1 MTQTAR
7 TVLRP
12 RFSHLRPANPKLR
25 GMRPHFGQTGQRHMF
40 WFTWEVHIGK
50 EIGTQSPG
58 SVGRVGVSA
67 GGLGTFG
74 GKLHGPS
81 GPILCGLLWPILHRL
96 LWPILHRL
104 SGPIF
109 CGLSRPILHRPLG
122 PTLHRPLWPK
132 LSAAGLRQVPSDFN
146 FQDSTFHV
154 KSPSLLVF
162 KGPIQLYFS

>member
-1 MTQTAR
+1 
-7 TVLRP
+7 
-12 RFSHLRPANPKLR
+12 
-25 GMRPHFGQTGQRHMF
+25 MF

-96 LWPILHRL
+96 CVANITPAVRANILRAVKANITPAIGANITQAVVAKIICCWAAPGSFRL
-104 SGPIF
+104 
-109 CGLSRPILHRPLG
+109 
-122 PTLHRPLWPK
+122 
-132 LSAAGLRQVPSDFN
+132 
-146 FQDSTFHV
+146 
-154 KSPSLLVF
+154 
-162 KGPIQLYFS
+162 